1 MDLDREVCSIQSLHL
16 FIFSFYLSFFCFNA
30 CAKVKT
36 YEDPNSR
43 IVLGPH
49 EPIFLRTSGHSKQN
63 TSEHNASMR
72 RLQRE
77 RKQENTLLTYFFS
90 LVDLGS
96 LAGVASQVCVPLIE
110 LPMS

>member
-1 MDLDREVCSIQSLHL
+1 MVWDGLYFMVDVHFEWTTVKFAQFSLY
-16 FIFSFYLSFFCFNA
+16 IFLLSFFSFFCFNA

-63 TSEHNASMR
+63 T
-72 RLQRE
+72 
-77 RKQENTLLTYFFS
+77 
-90 LVDLGS
+90 
-96 LAGVASQVCVPLIE
+96 
-110 LPMS
+110 